1 MIRKNK
7 WEEKKMALFGLGK
20 KKEKEKEAVTPCDC
34 GGACGA
40 TEVGADAKF
49 LILGG
54 GCNACNQ
61 LEAATVE
68 ALKELGIDEPVG
80 HITDFAVIAT
90 YGVMSTPALVVD
102 GKVVLMG
109 KVAKC
114 AEIVE
119 LIKKARM

>member
-1 MIRKNK
+1 MGLFGTSKK
-7 WEEKKMALFGLGK
+7 KKGEEK
-20 KKEKEKEAVTPCDC
+20 
-34 GGACGA
+34 
-40 TEVGADAKF
+40 TESANADANI

-68 ALKELGIDEPVG
+68 ALKELGIEEVVG

-102 GKVVLMG
+102 GKVVCMG
-109 KVAKC
+109 KVAKK
-114 AEIVE
+114 EELVE
-119 LIKKARM
+119 LIQKARA